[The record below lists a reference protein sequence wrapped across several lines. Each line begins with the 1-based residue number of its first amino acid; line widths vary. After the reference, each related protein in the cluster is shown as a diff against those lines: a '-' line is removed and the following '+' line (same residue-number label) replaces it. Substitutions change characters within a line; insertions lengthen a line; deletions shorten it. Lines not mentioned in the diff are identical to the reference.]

1 MKKAISILLAVLIVC
16 SLSAVA
22 FAGSQSEFDIPD
34 PGPGTPPEEE
44 AQIDPNPEIPEE
56 VKDLVDELSNNPK
69 SNEEV
74 AELAGEEEVEITG
87 WFGVT
92 KGVKTYT
99 EEELANLVCV
109 LFIAEGSTEVVVLE
123 PIDGKVTF
131 PSAGI
136 AAEVIRVVE
145 SPAA

>member
-22 FAGSQSEFDIPD
+22 FAGSQTEFDIPA
-34 PGPGTPPEEE
+34 PGPATPAEEE
-44 AQIDPNPEIPEE
+44 AQIDPNPEIPEN
-56 VKDLVDELSNNPK
+56 VKDLVEALNTDPK

-99 EEELANLVCV
+99 DEELANLVCV
-109 LFIAEGSTEVVVLE
+109 LFIAEGSTEVQVLK
-123 PIDGKVTF
+123 PDGNKVTF

-136 AAEVIRVVE
+136 AAEVMRVVE